1 MTPFRLLSRS
11 VTEIVGERIGGRRD
25 AQRNHELLIESARA
39 LFSEQGVDAPL
50 EEVARRAGVGIGTL
64 YRHFATRDALVE
76 TIVERRIGELSAI
89 ADDAMRASDGW
100 EALVRLLEQT
110 LALHARDRM
119 LKDILVRYPPGPER
133 IESAREELRQAFE
146 RVLDRARRERAL
158 RDDFTLADLALLLW
172 SFAPVIDAT
181 ADVAPN
187 AWRRH
192 LAWLLDGLRADAPTA
207 QTEPA
212 LSDGQLGDSMQA
224 LRERRPVRHRPR

>member
-1 MTPFRLLSRS
+1 
-11 VTEIVGERIGGRRD
+11 VTEILGERIGRRRD
-25 AQRNHELLIESARA
+25 AQRNHELLIESARE

-76 TIVERRIGELSAI
+76 TIVERRIGELGEI

-100 EALVRLLEQT
+100 EALVQLLEQT

-119 LKDILVRYPPGPER
+119 LKDILVRYPPGGVR
-133 IESAREELRQAFE
+133 IKSARDEMRQAFE
-146 RVLDRARRERAL
+146 RVLDRARRESAL

-192 LAWLLDGLRADAPTA
+192 LTWLLDGLRAGATTA
-207 QTEPA
+207 QTEPS
-212 LSDGQLGDSMQA
+212 LSDEQLGDSMQA
-224 LRERRPVRHRPR
+224 LRERRPARPR